1 MNQKVATQNF
11 IIELTGDKYFNGF
24 VVNALLKP
32 IIGSEKKIAQKSQC
46 GEREI

>member
-1 MNQKVATQNF
+1 MNQKVVAKNF
-11 IIELTGDKYFNGF
+11 IIDKYFNGF